1 MTLEINTRQEQDV
14 TVLELKGRILV
25 GESGRL
31 FHETVREHLDKGA
44 KKILLNLGGV
54 TYIDSVGVG
63 ELVGALVAIR
73 KISGELKLAGLT
85 PRVRD
90 LLDITGVHKLVE
102 ITGDEAAG
110 LQAFHK

>member
-1 MTLEINTRQEQDV
+1 MTLEITTRQEQDV

-25 GESGRL
+25 GESGKQ
-31 FHETVREHLDKGA
+31 FHESVRQQMDKGA
-44 KKILLNLGGV
+44 KKLLLNLKGV

-63 ELVGALVAIR
+63 ELVGALVAMR

-102 ITGDEAAG
+102 ITSDEAAG